1 MTYTNEKHLDM
12 SWDEYTYEVDMMLI
26 AEFGEP
32 ATHEQL
38 CDITTAY
45 NRGVAP
51 DEVFSAM
58 AETLYG
64 IEYDDDIGGDYRFTP
79 AVGAAA

>member
-1 MTYTNEKHLDM
+1 MTCTNDNFLDM

-45 NRGVAP
+45 NRGIAP
-51 DEVFSAM
+51 NEVFAAM
-58 AETLYG
+58 AEALYG
-64 IEYDDDIGGDYRFTP
+64 SEYDDAFEGDLPIYE
-79 AVGAAA
+79 AAA

>member
-1 MTYTNEKHLDM
+1 MTYANENTLDM

-38 CDITTAY
+38 CDLTTAY
-45 NRGVAP
+45 NNGVAP
-51 DEVFSAM
+51 GDVFSAM
-58 AETLYG
+58 AESSYG
-64 IEYDDDIGGDYRFTP
+64 IEYEGALGGDFPLYE
-79 AVGAAA
+79 AAA

>member
-32 ATHEQL
+32 ATHAQL

-45 NRGVAP
+45 NNGVAP
-51 DEVFSAM
+51 GDVFSAV
-58 AETLYG
+58 AEAQYG
-64 IEYDDDIGGDYRFTP
+64 NEYDDRFEGFSTWIS
-79 AVGAAA
+79 AAA

>member
-1 MTYTNEKHLDM
+1 MTYTRENTLDM

-38 CDITTAY
+38 CDLTTAY
-45 NRGVAP
+45 NNGIAP
-51 DEVFSAM
+51 GDVFSAM
-58 AETLYG
+58 AENLYG
-64 IEYDDDIGGDYRFTP
+64 NGYDDAFGGDLPLYE
-79 AVGAAA
+79 AAA

>member
-1 MTYTNEKHLDM
+1 MTYTNENFLDM

-38 CDITTAY
+38 CDITTAF
-45 NRGVAP
+45 NNGIAP
-51 DEVFSAM
+51 GDAFSAM
-58 AETLYG
+58 AESLHG
-64 IEYDDDIGGDYRFTP
+64 FEYDELDMDLPLYE
-79 AVGAAA
+79 AAA

>member
-1 MTYTNEKHLDM
+1 MTYTRETTLDM

-45 NRGVAP
+45 NNAVAP
-51 DEVFSAM
+51 RDVFSAM
-58 AETLYG
+58 AEAQYG
-64 IEYDDDIGGDYRFTP
+64 SEYDDDMGGDFSGYYL
-79 AVGAAA
+79 VGAAA

>member
-1 MTYTNEKHLDM
+1 MLSSTARGRSRRGALNVWRGTENKNLVFLKPLTDAQAPVSE
-12 SWDEYTYEVDMMLI
+12 LI

-58 AETLYG
+58 AE
-64 IEYDDDIGGDYRFTP
+64 
-79 AVGAAA
+79 

>member
-1 MTYTNEKHLDM
+1 MTYTDENILDM

-38 CDITTAY
+38 CDITAAY
-45 NRGVAP
+45 HNGVAP
-51 DEVFSAM
+51 GEVFSAI
-58 AETLYG
+58 ADNLYG
-64 IEYDDDIGGDYRFTP
+64 DDHHDDLDDY
-79 AVGAAA
+79 ADLIGAAA

>member
-1 MTYTNEKHLDM
+1 MTYTRETALDM

-45 NRGVAP
+45 NNGVAP
-51 DEVFSAM
+51 GDVFSAM
-58 AETLYG
+58 AEAQYG
-64 IEYDDDIGGDYRFTP
+64 NEYDDGFDVWDDTLPIYE
-79 AVGAAA
+79 AAA

>member
-1 MTYTNEKHLDM
+1 MAYTTENIIDM

-32 ATHEQL
+32 ATHAQL

-45 NRGVAP
+45 NNGVAP
-51 DEVFSAM
+51 DAVFA
-58 AETLYG
+58 AIADTLSDG
-64 IEYDDDIGGDYRFTP
+64 DDDHAWGFP
-79 AVGAAA
+79 VSAAA

>member
-1 MTYTNEKHLDM
+1 MTYTRENTLDM

-38 CDITTAY
+38 CDLTAAY
-45 NRGVAP
+45 NNGVAP
-51 DEVFSAM
+51 GDVFSAM
-58 AETLYG
+58 AEAQYG
-64 IEYDDDIGGDYRFTP
+64 SEYDDAFGGDLPLYE
-79 AVGAAA
+79 AAA

>member
-1 MTYTNEKHLDM
+1 MTYTNENFLDM

-58 AETLYG
+58 AEAHYG
-64 IEYDDDIGGDYRFTP
+64 SEYDDGFDGFSP
-79 AVGAAA
+79 LVSAAA

>member
-1 MTYTNEKHLDM
+1 MTYTCENTLDM

-38 CDITTAY
+38 CDLTTAY
-45 NRGVAP
+45 NNGVAP
-51 DEVFSAM
+51 GDVFSAM
-58 AETLYG
+58 AENLYG
-64 IEYDDDIGGDYRFTP
+64 SEYDDAFGGDLPLYE
-79 AVGAAA
+79 AAA